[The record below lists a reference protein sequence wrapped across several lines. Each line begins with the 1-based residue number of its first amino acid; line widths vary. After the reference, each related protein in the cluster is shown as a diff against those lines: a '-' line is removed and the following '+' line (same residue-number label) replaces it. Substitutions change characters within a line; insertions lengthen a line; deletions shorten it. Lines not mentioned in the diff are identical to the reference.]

1 MLGRALSLAT
11 VMLLIGCFAAAP
23 VRAPAQN
30 LEAGKSPSQIFEA
43 ACTACHK
50 SPRGL
55 LKTVAPGSL
64 PGFLREHYTT
74 SSDMAALL
82 STYLI
87 SNGAADTRYGGGQP
101 RPGKGAK
108 SEARSGGEPEQV
120 DRHGRRISPPREA
133 VEPPPGGKP
142 DADRLSSQTE
152 PRHRGRNAK
161 RLERAGAGP
170 DAAKPAEAQG
180 PAQQAN
186 QHGRDGRKARHRP
199 GKRGSPVIDE
209 EPGMGAATPET
220 GKSDAAKSDAAKS
233 DAANSDAAKSDAAN
247 SDAARSQPG
256 KTDAAK
262 TDAAKDQSAKTEPAK
277 QEKPASDEGGNPAAA
292 KPAGEASSEAAKVEP
307 PKETGSSAAPVQRAD
322 PVPAVTPAPA
332 AAPAASTAAPSGTS
346 AAASSATPERAPALT
361 AAPAPSSAAPPPAAP
376 AAVAASAPPPAPAA
390 PEGSPAPPISK

>member
-1 MLGRALSLAT
+1 MRRRKISKPAKALPRS
-11 VMLLIGCFAAAP
+11 
-23 VRAPAQN
+23 
-30 LEAGKSPSQIFEA
+30 SQA

>member
-30 LEAGKSPSQIFEA
+30 LEAGKSPSQIFA
-43 ACTACHK
+43 GTCTACHK

-120 DRHGRRISPPREA
+120 DRHGRQISPPREA
-133 VEPPPGGKP
+133 AEPPPGGKP
-142 DADRLSSQTE
+142 DADRLTSQTE

-161 RLERAGAGP
+161 RLERAGVGP

-220 GKSDAAKSDAAKS
+220 GKSDAAK
-233 DAANSDAAKSDAAN
+233 